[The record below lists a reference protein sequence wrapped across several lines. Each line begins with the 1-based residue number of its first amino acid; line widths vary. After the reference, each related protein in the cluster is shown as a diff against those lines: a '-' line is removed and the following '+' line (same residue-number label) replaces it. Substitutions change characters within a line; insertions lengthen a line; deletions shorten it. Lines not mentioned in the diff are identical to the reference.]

1 MNKIILSTT
10 IISCLALAACKKKQA
25 TVNAEIPVNLMKVKA
40 KQVLYFDKY
49 PSTTAALSQVA
60 LLPQVQGAITG
71 IFFTE
76 GSHVT
81 KGQKLYE
88 IDKRIYEQ
96 AYDQA
101 VANLQV
107 VKGNL
112 DQAQQ
117 DADRY
122 EYLNKYNAV
131 AKQQY
136 DHAMITLQN
145 AKSQVKAS
153 EEMVKTAKTNL
164 NYAVVYAPF
173 SGTIGFSQVK
183 LGNVVSAGSTVLNTV
198 STEDPMAVDFV
209 INEKQLPHFEDLQTG
224 KHQSVDS
231 LFTILLPDNSLY
243 PATGKIS
250 VIDRAV
256 DSQTGSIR
264 VRLVFPNPKNTLRA
278 GMSCVVK
285 VHNQDTRPQLVLPS
299 KAVVEQMGEYF
310 VFVAKDTV
318 ILNPKAQTDTGRR
331 KKEFLA
337 LQKKVMPGQ
346 TIGGNVVIKSGIN
359 EGDKIVVD
367 GVQALHDGSQITT
380 ANKVAPGA
388 GGKGGRQ

>member
-1 MNKIILSTT
+1 MNRAQLS
-10 IISCLALAACKKKQA
+10 IVFISCIALAACSKKQA
-25 TVNAEIPVNLMKVKA
+25 PDNPEIPVNLMKVKA
-40 KQVLYFDKY
+40 KRVFYFDKY

-71 IFFTE
+71 IYFIE
-76 GSHVT
+76 GSHVS

-88 IDKRIYEQ
+88 IDKRIYQ
-96 AYDQA
+96 AAYDQA

-112 DQAQQ
+112 DQAKQ

-136 DHAMITLQN
+136 DHAMITYQN
-145 AKSQVKAS
+145 AKNQVTAS

-183 LGNVVSAGSTVLNTV
+183 LGNVVSTGSTVLNTI

-209 INEKQLPHFEDLQTG
+209 INEKQLPHFEQLQSG
-224 KHQSVDS
+224 KGKNVDS
-231 LFTILLPDNSLY
+231 LFTIMLPDNSLY
-243 PATGKIS
+243 PAIGKIS

-264 VRLVFPNPKNTLRA
+264 VRLVFPNPKNVLRA
-278 GMSCVVK
+278 GMSCVVR
-285 VHNQDTRPQLVLPS
+285 VHNQDTEPQLVVPN

-310 VFVAKDTV
+310 VFIAKDT
-318 ILNPKAQTDTGRR
+318 IISNPKAKTDTGRT
-331 KKEFLA
+331 KKELVA
-337 LQKKVMPGQ
+337 LQRKVMPGQ
-346 TIGGNVVIKSGIN
+346 TIGGNVVIKSGIS
-359 EGDKIVVD
+359 EGDKLVVD
-367 GVQALHDGSQITT
+367 GVQSLHDGSQITT
-380 ANKVAPGA
+380 KNKVAPGA
-388 GGKGGRQ
+388 GGKGGK

>member
-1 MNKIILSTT
+1 MNRVILSSA
-10 IISCLALAACKKKQA
+10 IICCLALAACKKKQETA
-25 TVNAEIPVNLMKVKA
+25 NTEIPVNLMKVK
-40 KQVLYFDKY
+40 KQRVLYFDTY
-49 PSTTAALSQVA
+49 PSTTQALSQVS

-88 IDKRIYEQ
+88 IDKRIYQ
-96 AYDQA
+96 AAYDQA

-107 VKGNL
+107 TKGNL

-145 AKSQVKAS
+145 AKNQVKAS
-153 EEMVKTAKTNL
+153 EQEVKTAKTNL
-164 NYAVVYAPF
+164 GYSVIYAPF

-183 LGNVVSAGSTVLNTV
+183 LGNVVSGATVLNTI

-209 INEKQLPHFEDLQTG
+209 VNEKQLPHFEQLQNA
-224 KHQSVDS
+224 KHQPVDS
-231 LFTILLPDNSLY
+231 LFTILLADNSKY
-243 PATGKIS
+243 PYTGKIS

-256 DSQTGSIR
+256 DSQTGAIR
-264 VRLVFPNPKNTLRA
+264 IRLVFPNSQNTLRA

-285 VHNQDTRPQLVLPS
+285 VHNQDTEPQIVVPN

-310 VFVAKDTV
+310 MFIARDT
-318 ILNPKAQTDTGRR
+318 IINNPKAKSDTGKH
-331 KKEFLA
+331 KKELVA

-346 TIGGNVVIKSGIN
+346 TIGGNIVIKTGIN
-359 EGDKIVVD
+359 TGDRIVTD
-367 GVQALHDGSQITT
+367 GVQSLHDGSQITT
-380 ANKVAPGA
+380 AKKLGPGAA
-388 GGKGGRQ
+388 GGKGGRH